1 MIGCLGLFGLSS
13 FLAEQKTKEIGIRKV
28 LGSSVSSIVILLCR
42 KFFLLIAL
50 ANILAFPVAYIA
62 MNKWLQNFPYP
73 APIRIGTF
81 ILTAAFAFV
90 IAFIT
95 VGFQS
100 IKAARA
106 NPADSLR
113 YE

>member
-1 MIGCLGLFGLSS
+1 
-13 FLAEQKTKEIGIRKV
+13 V

-42 KFFLLIAL
+42 KFFFLVAIANVL
-50 ANILAFPVAYIA
+50 AWPVAFFA
-62 MNKWLQNFPYP
+62 MDKWLQNFPYSVK
-73 APIRIGTF
+73 IGSSTF
-81 ILTAAFAFV
+81 VLTAVLAFV
-90 IAFIT
+90 VAVLA

-106 NPADSLR
+106 NPVESLR

>member
-1 MIGCLGLFGLSS
+1 
-13 FLAEQKTKEIGIRKV
+13 V
-28 LGSSVSSIVILLCR
+28 LGSSVSSIVVLLCR
-42 KFFLLIAL
+42 KFFLLVAIANVL
-50 ANILAFPVAYIA
+50 AWPIAFFA

-73 APIRIGTF
+73 VEMGISTF
-81 ILTAAFAFV
+81 VLTAFLAFV
-90 IAFIT
+90 IALFT

-100 IKAARA
+100 VKAARA